1 MDKVFMD
8 DVRESPG
15 DHHLVRTAEDCIAIL
30 KTDLPLNHLSLDH
43 DLGTDQKNGFEV
55 VQYMIDHRR
64 YAERITVHSANA
76 PAGKRMYDALTEA
89 RRQGSFPYHVK
100 IYLRPLPLDWK
111 QH

>member
-43 DLGTDQKNGFEV
+43 DLGSDQKNGFEV

-64 YAERITVHSANA
+64 YAERITSVSSLLQERSTLADLNT
-76 PAGKRMYDALTEA
+76 R
-89 RRQGSFPYHVK
+89 
-100 IYLRPLPLDWK
+100 
-111 QH
+111 